1 MSVQAQDHFIAKW
14 HRREPEMALA
24 EVFCPPATRARF
36 RAWGALV
43 TELREAVFELSD
55 PRVTAVKAPWWAE
68 ELLRFAEG
76 LGRHPLAADLATT
89 PSGGS
94 GTAGVGV
101 PWRDLAGAVL
111 RQVHADARPVD
122 PSYANAP
129 GRQRAGALA
138 AAESALFPSRLPSA
152 PDAIA
157 VHLLWQRLPRG
168 LGDDDHARVPLAL
181 LARHGLTGAQLAS
194 GGPAGEALLRDWA
207 TALVQAL
214 PVAVD
219 GQPLYR
225 RLRAGLDRV
234 ALRRLASGRGFTPES
249 APFTVLRAWRLAR
262 RG

>member
-89 PSGGS
+89 PPGGG

-122 PSYANAP
+122 PA
-129 GRQRAGALA
+129 
-138 AAESALFPSRLPSA
+138 
-152 PDAIA
+152 DAIA

>member
-1 MSVQAQDHFIAKW
+1 M
-14 HRREPEMALA
+14 
-24 EVFCPPATRARF
+24 
-36 RAWGALV
+36 
-43 TELREAVFELSD
+43 
-55 PRVTAVKAPWWAE
+55 
-68 ELLRFAEG
+68 
-76 LGRHPLAADLATT
+76 
-89 PSGGS
+89 
-94 GTAGVGV
+94 
-101 PWRDLAGAVL
+101 
-111 RQVHADARPVD
+111 
-122 PSYANAP
+122 
-129 GRQRAGALA
+129 
-138 AAESALFPSRLPSA
+138 
-152 PDAIA
+152 
-157 VHLLWQRLPRG
+157 
-168 LGDDDHARVPLAL
+168 PLAL